1 MLPSQRSSS
10 ADTSKNNE
18 SNLSSADIASEG
30 NNNVS
35 GGGDF
40 TSYYG
45 KERIVKIYH
54 SDTKTVTLLNE
65 NDPMTADQ
73 KEHLKQAIAPY
84 QQNQAA
90 IRATKK

>member
-10 ADTSKNNE
+10 ADTSKKSE
-18 SNLSSADIASEG
+18 SKLSSADIASEG

-45 KERIVKIYH
+45 KERVVKIYH

-73 KEHLKQAIAPY
+73 KDHLKQAIALY

-90 IRATKK
+90 VNAAKK